1 MKSIATQNDK
11 VPHLRAQQYLAASFP
26 FHIADVLQGP
36 LQEHSHEFFE
46 VVYVR
51 RGRGEHRLNGRSY
64 ALHAGDLYLIRP
76 GECHAYAP
84 LPQQKMRIINVL
96 WMPALTEQLWRTQE
110 VGGRANWPALEFLA
124 TPKIQH
130 DMPQS
135 EECFSPR
142 LHLSPRAAYR
152 VETLLDE
159 MRREQNSGAPGCQML
174 LCHLF
179 CTLMILLS
187 REWQKQ
193 NAAPAAST
201 CSDDR
206 KEENTKI
213 AAPHERGDVVGEAI
227 AWLEENYARPV
238 RVADVASHVA
248 LSAGRLAHVFK
259 ARTERGVIEYLH
271 EYRIARAAQL
281 LCETSQSAQSIAQQ
295 TGFNDPRFFHRLFRR
310 HTGCTPGQFRRQF
323 QHTEI
328 LR

>member
-1 MKSIATQNDK
+1 MKTIRKTEK
-11 VPHLRAQQYLAASFP
+11 EVPHLRAQQYLSASFP

-46 VVYVR
+46 LVYVR

-64 ALHAGDLYLIRP
+64 ALQAGDLYLIRP

-84 LPQQKMRIINVL
+84 LPRQQMRIINVL
-96 WMPALTEQLWRTQE
+96 WMPSLTERLWPTQE
-110 VGGRANWPALEFLA
+110 FGERTNWPALEFLA

-130 DMPQS
+130 DTPQS
-135 EECFSPR
+135 EARFSPR

-159 MRREQNSGAPGCQML
+159 MRREHNSGAPGGQL
-174 LCHLF
+174 LLRHLF

-187 REWQKQ
+187 REWQKPD
-193 NAAPAAST
+193 AARAAST
-201 CSDDR
+201 CSVDAGQNQAR
-206 KEENTKI
+206 
-213 AAPHERGDVVGEAI
+213 AALAERGDVVGEAI

-248 LSAGRLAHVFK
+248 LSAGRLSHVFK
-259 ARTERGVIEYLH
+259 ARTERGIIEYLH

-310 HTGCTPGQFRRQF
+310 HTGCTPTQFRRQF
-323 QHTEI
+323 QHTENQI
-328 LR
+328 